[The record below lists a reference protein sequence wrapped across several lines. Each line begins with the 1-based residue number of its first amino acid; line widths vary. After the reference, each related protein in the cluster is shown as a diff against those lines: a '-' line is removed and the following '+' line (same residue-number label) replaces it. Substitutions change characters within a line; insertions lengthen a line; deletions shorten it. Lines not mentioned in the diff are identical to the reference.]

1 MNILKVQNELR
12 SVPDNALIGYVQN
25 PTGHVPTYLALS
37 ELQRRKD
44 MRAKVLT
51 TEPSQTTVAE
61 DLEQQAQPQGIA
73 AIQQPAQAPVVQPGV
88 AGLPVPDQMF
98 SGQGMAAGGIVAFED
113 GGDVAASDMA
123 PMSADMTP
131 TSAAPGYA
139 DMSYDALIASGV
151 HPMNAAALK
160 GMSPSPESYGR
171 MRLGATA
178 GGSSPAPSPAPSYGT
193 DMLSEMMRVS
203 PEAFRY
209 SYGVGRGTSPYA
221 GSAYSS
227 IRKEMGSPGYAD
239 GGEVA
244 TSRVG
249 DFFRG
254 LGNANAVNIDKQI
267 GALQAEKNKIKSDI
281 FKAYTPSERAAQQQ
295 RLADIDSQISTLTAQ
310 RNTST
315 APSVTP
321 GVNVPGS
328 QAAADALIRGSL
340 DTQSVNPY
348 TPPQVASM
356 PAADTTKAFP
366 TFEGVGSAL
375 PKPMTLDQAIEE
387 QKAAY
392 SKMGVDPNFY
402 TDQSKKLESER
413 EALKGEK
420 SQAGWMALAKAGL
433 GMAAG
438 KSPFALQNI
447 ATGAMQGVE
456 QYGLDVKDLRKEQNL
471 LRASDQ
477 KLAEAQYLQSRGD
490 AEGALKAMRERD
502 KLVEAARERRDTI
515 NATIQAAKIGASARA
530 GIDEDTIARGFKD
543 AVASGEFKNNPEDYL
558 RYKSLFTGAG
568 TLPAGVK
575 VTKNK

>member
-1 MNILKVQNELR
+1 MNIVKLQNELK

-25 PTGHVPTYLALS
+25 PTGQVPSYLALS
-37 ELQRRKD
+37 ELQRRKE
-44 MRAKVLT
+44 MREKYQQAQPEK
-51 TEPSQTTVAE
+51 TTVAE
-61 DLEQQAQPQGIA
+61 DLAAPQPQGIA
-73 AIQQPAQAPVVQPGV
+73 AMAPQQAPVEEQGV

-98 SGQGMAAGGIVAFED
+98 SGQGMAAGGIVAFD
-113 GGDVAASDMA
+113 
-123 PMSADMTP
+123 
-131 TSAAPGYA
+131 
-139 DMSYDALIASGV
+139 
-151 HPMNAAALK
+151 
-160 GMSPSPESYGR
+160 
-171 MRLGATA
+171 
-178 GGSSPAPSPAPSYGT
+178 
-193 DMLSEMMRVS
+193 
-203 PEAFRY
+203 
-209 SYGVGRGTSPYA
+209 
-221 GSAYSS
+221 
-227 IRKEMGSPGYAD
+227 D

-244 TSRVG
+244 TSRIG
-249 DFFRG
+249 DFFRS
-254 LGNANAVNIDKQI
+254 LGNVGAVEIDRKI

-281 FKAYTPSERAAQQQ
+281 FRAYTPSERAAQQQ
-295 RLADIDSQISTLTAQ
+295 RIADIDAQISTLSAQ
-310 RNTST
+310 RNKSA
-315 APSVTP
+315 APTTIP
-321 GVNVPGS
+321 GAKVPGS

-340 DTQSVNPY
+340 GTQDVSPY
-348 TPPQVASM
+348 IPPQVA
-356 PAADTTKAFP
+356 PPPVADIPKAFP
-366 TFEGVGSAL
+366 TFDGVGSAL
-375 PKPMTLDQAIEE
+375 PKPMSLDQAIEE

-402 TDQSKKLESER
+402 ADQAKKLEAER

-543 AVASGEFKNNPEDYL
+543 AVASGEFKNTPEDYL